1 MPKQRRPPGADLR
14 PQLTRV
20 GTASSSIKLALC
32 RHRAV
37 PSILCCSKAH
47 VPPGHRLAHSPVR
60 LLPHPPPHPLTTTH
74 HCPPPSPHRLAHSP
88 VLLCGRASRDAQT
101 PSPRANR
108 ARNTTTISRWCSS
121 RPSASRG
128 TRCRRWCCH
137 GGASR
142 TSRCCTA
149 GHRSHTLAHSLIH
162 SPMHAHSLSLTHSIS
177 LTHSHSLDRSL

>member
-1 MPKQRRPPGADLR
+1 MADLAALLFFLLFFR
-14 PQLTRV
+14 DLP
-20 GTASSSIKLALC
+20 SSTITKCHNHPPL
-32 RHRAV
+32 
-37 PSILCCSKAH
+37 PCCSNRSTPTPSAWAR
-47 VPPGHRLAHSPVR
+47 RLAHSPHVVTT
-60 LLPHPPPHPLTTTH
+60 PIPPPSPLTTTH
-74 HCPPPSPHRLAHSP
+74 HCTPPSPHRLAHSP

-108 ARNTTTISRWCSS
+108 ARNITTISRWCSS